1 MNLADARVVLRP
13 RTLGEILDL
22 AALWCFAAD
31 RWLYARLFA
40 LVLLPS
46 LLACVAARWL
56 GGWSWVEVWLL
67 AVGLATVSQG
77 VFTVATSRAL
87 FQRAVPAGLVLRLF
101 VRRLP
106 AYLGALVVTRL
117 ILAASAVTLVL
128 LPSGWIRV
136 AMVHEASLLENGSPI
151 TATERAWQLA
161 RHRGT
166 ELVLLLGG
174 QLLAL
179 VAGIGALELLGH
191 GLVEVVLQLG
201 RPFGELWE
209 DGGSLYALVGFHAAI
224 PYVAV
229 ARFLAYVDHRTRGDG
244 WDIQLRFMALAAE
257 EPAGAPR
264 RVA

>member
-13 RTLGEILDL
+13 RTQAEILDL

-31 RWLYARLFA
+31 RWLYARLAA

-46 LLACVAARWL
+46 LAACVAARWL
-56 GGWSWVEVWLL
+56 GEWSWVQVWSL
-67 AVGLATVSQG
+67 AAALGTVSQG

-87 FQRAVPAGLVLRLF
+87 FQSDVGAWDVLGRF

-106 AYLGALVVTRL
+106 SYLGALVVTRA
-117 ILAASAVTLVL
+117 ILAAGAVTVVL
-128 LPSGWIRV
+128 LPSAWARV
-136 AMVHEASLLENGSPI
+136 AMVHEASLLEGASPI
-151 TATERAWQLA
+151 TASERAWQLA

-174 QLLAL
+174 LAL
-179 VAGIGALELLGH
+179 ALGGGIVALELLGH
-191 GLVEVVLQLG
+191 GLVELVLQLG

-209 DGGSLYALVGFHAAI
+209 DGGSLYALVGFHCVI
-224 PYVAV
+224 PYLAV
-229 ARFLAYVDHRTRGDG
+229 ARFLGYVDHRTRGDG

-257 EPAGAPR
+257 ETPAKR
-264 RVA
+264 RAS